1 MLGNSG
7 ECEERDRT
15 VGSGVVVQFLCESAS
30 SFFAYYT
37 RRDLTSTK
45 HIEKACCWRLSSIV
59 SKENP
64 KYRDHTEDCRV
75 HQPPKERT
83 SDRSH
88 GKQRNDPRGIQLSKR
103 RTITSF
109 TFTPSS
115 ESLNTCDHCW
125 KRHAHLVSTALILL
139 HLSLATPR
147 KAHASGYTTDDKT
160 RASVNKIAT
169 PPAPRHICRKGID
182 IGTSTKERKLAIDD
196 IISPWLVQP
205 TSGSSGRGS
214 AAGSSWHACHSPKVC
229 PTD

>member
-1 MLGNSG
+1 M
-7 ECEERDRT
+7 
-15 VGSGVVVQFLCESAS
+15 QFLCESAS